1 MSRNH
6 YEEEFKLLRKE
17 TSPIL
22 VKIEDFKLFT
32 EVKL

>member
-1 MSRNH
+1 MSGNH
-6 YEEEFKLLRKE
+6 YEEEFKFLRKE

-22 VKIEDFKLFT
+22 VKIVDFKLRT